1 MDVIRA
7 FVVADGGGTRL
18 LMLDGLVGMLE
29 AGVRLVFP
37 SVEFSERI
45 LDPHV
50 RNAPIGKSGV
60 VCIPIRTGA
69 FNNAELVNGVPRVP
83 ISLIGVIHRILVEA
97 GRTPKWSL
105 HERTYQSLVCS
116 GDYLEVRL

>member
-1 MDVIRA
+1 
-7 FVVADGGGTRL
+7 
-18 LMLDGLVGMLE
+18 MLE

-37 SVEFSERI
+37 SVELSERI
-45 LDPHV
+45 LDTHV
-50 RNAPIGKSGV
+50 RNAPIGRNGI
-60 VCIPIRTGA
+60 VCIPIQTGA

-83 ISLIGVIHRILVEA
+83 ISLIGVVHRTLVEA

-105 HERTYQSLVCS
+105 HERTYQSLVGS